1 MRATLESL
9 VDTLEV
15 VRSLPSWYREWRG
28 RRAARAR
35 RAEIYEDLG
44 SAIRNSSG
52 TSASG
57 WSILGQLEDWRD
69 RAGERG
75 QPIAHVF
82 ALWCARM
89 AESGTFS
96 AAVEETMP
104 AMEVISIATA
114 EHAGK
119 LGVGLQELA
128 ADVRRLDGLQA
139 TVKGMVRELALP
151 VIAIAVAILF
161 FSISYTPQI
170 ASFMPV
176 EKMPAMTRFFYGFGQ
191 WVTVWWPVPGVV
203 VLGTYK
209 LVDWSIENWV
219 GRGRDLLDRIP
230 LLPYP
235 YYRDYTAA
243 RLLVALNRRMAQ
255 GDTIKRALEQVGKQ
269 SPPYLAMHCNRAIAG
284 IEHAR
289 PTHEVLDTGLF
300 NQALMDRIS
309 DYIKQGDFT
318 SAIGNLSGQSFV
330 KVEASILANMRLLKG
345 VFTLL
350 LYTFIALF
358 FGLVINT
365 IIAAS
370 GNFRL

>member
-1 MRATLESL
+1 MRAALERA
-9 VDTLEV
+9 VDALWV
-15 VRSLPSWYREWRG
+15 LRDLPAWYRESRG

-69 RAGERG
+69 RAAERG

-96 AAVEETMP
+96 AAVAETMP

-119 LGVGLQELA
+119 LGVGMQELA
-128 ADVRRLDGLQA
+128 ADVRRLDGLQS

-151 VIAIAVAILF
+151 ALAIAVAILF
-161 FSISYTPQI
+161 FSISYTPQL

-191 WVTVWWPVPGVV
+191 WITVWWPIPGVAAFAA
-203 VLGTYK
+203 YK
-209 LVDWSIENWV
+209 IVDWSVENWA
-219 GRGRDLLDRIP
+219 GRGRDLLDRFP
-230 LLPYP
+230 LSPYP

-255 GDTIKRALEQVGKQ
+255 GDTIKRALEQIGKQ

-318 SAIGNLSGQSFV
+318 SAISNLSGQSFV
-330 KVEASILANMRLLKG
+330 KVEATILANMRILKS

-350 LYTFIALF
+350 LYAFIALF
-358 FGLVINT
+358 VGLVINT
-365 IIAAS
+365 VISAS
-370 GNFRL
+370 GSFRL